1 MRPRVTGTILGVALS
16 LVVASS
22 ALATECVNASKKD
35 QGAGAQIIFDLT
47 DGSIDGTPGVLR
59 RIDQGLIDL
68 NTGEGFHGIIGLD
81 ADGDGDADVS
91 TWFGV
96 GPEGDEIPDNAQF
109 NGPACRGIT
118 NIETYFTECL
128 GS

>member
-35 QGAGAQIIFDLT
+35 QGAGAQIIIDLT
-47 DGSIDGTPGVLR
+47 DGSIDATPGVLR

-81 ADGDGDADVS
+81 TNGDGDADVS

-96 GPEGDEIPDNAQF
+96 GPEGDELPENAQL
-109 NGPACRGIT
+109 NGPPCQGIT
-118 NIETYFTECL
+118 NIGIYLTQCV
-128 GS
+128 GP